1 MSWGAGPALGLLTL
15 LGYFVCMVGAV
26 FIWRHRDDF
35 FVWIQDEVSTFRRNL
50 SRYTVIGPFYA
61 PREESRLGLISC
73 QFLYSPGRIARSHIK
88 LGTILLFFGLL
99 LFLLDFFI

>member
-1 MSWGAGPALGLLTL
+1 MFWGAGPALGLLTL

-35 FVWIQDEVSTFRRNL
+35 FVWIEDEVSAFRRNL
-50 SRYTVIGPFYA
+50 SRHTVIGPFYA
-61 PREESRLGLISC
+61 PREESRLGVISS
-73 QFLYSPGRIARSHIK
+73 QFLHSPSHIARSHIK

>member
-1 MSWGAGPALGLLTL
+1 MFWGAGPALGLLTL

-35 FVWIQDEVSTFRRNL
+35 FVWIEDEVSAFRRNL
-50 SRYTVIGPFYA
+50 SRYVVIGPFYA
-61 PREESRLGLISC
+61 PREQSRLGVISS
-73 QFLYSPGRIARSHIK
+73 QFLHSPSHIARSHIK
-88 LGTILLFFGLL
+88 LGTILFFFGLL

>member
-1 MSWGAGPALGLLTL
+1 MFWGAGPALGLLTL
-15 LGYFVCMVGAV
+15 LGYFVCMAGAV

-35 FVWIQDEVSTFRRNL
+35 FVWIQDEVSAFRRNL

-61 PREESRLGLISC
+61 PREESRLAVISS
-73 QFLYSPGRIARSHIK
+73 QFLYSPSRIARSHIK
-88 LGTILLFFGLL
+88 RGTFLLFFGLL

>member
-26 FIWRHRDDF
+26 FLWRHRDDF
-35 FVWIQDEVSTFRRNL
+35 SVWIQDEVNAFRRNL
-50 SRYTVIGPFYA
+50 SRHTVIGPFYA
-61 PREESRLGLISC
+61 PREESRLGVISS
-73 QFLYSPGRIARSHIK
+73 QFLHSPSRIARCHIK
-88 LGTILLFFGLL
+88 RGTILLFFGLL